1 MTTLLV
7 PVALDVLVVREPG
20 AASDWADTALT
31 RPTPPA
37 SGRVQQDLLPE
48 PFSARSTARPAGA
61 HLHWGLPD
69 GLTRGVADDTGAT
82 TFPPV
87 PDRWLVVRL
96 SGAATPGP
104 RAVEAWLLPYA
115 GAIEPVRVDRALTG
129 PTLPAPGPAPRSPLT
144 ALGHGDL
151 GWAGYYDNVTHRF
164 ALHDELTGVT
174 GPVAYLVVG
183 WYTDP
188 TRDPLHVTGETAYAE
203 RMEDLGWQ
211 VHEPDDEDGD
221 EDQPVPDRSVYHAA
235 AVSIGWPTP
244 NWPGDGGLLGR
255 ETDYRPA
262 PDQVALALGET
273 LAEALAAVAAEPD
286 DPTEA
291 ARMVEALLQ
300 GALADVTGADGP
312 ARLDASLHQ
321 SRFGSAPA
329 AAGNE
334 YIWQPATGSGGA
346 AGGGSF
352 VQVERTRPRVW
363 HALEP
368 TLVVTGG
375 GRSPKHGADG
385 RYSELGTLL
394 CRLDGQTVR
403 GFGNAGG
410 DAGRGAAVL
419 PPTPLAGLLP
429 QYGVPAVATDLLVE
443 LASIDPGS
451 APDLALST
459 ATQPSPVAAARA
471 AWWAS
476 FDPGVGDPTSAP
488 PGAVVEGQLPSPV
501 GVTPPSRPWNPLLLE
516 WSGSYLP
523 SPRGAH
529 DWPLGEVDFEL
540 PATASEPPAETGR
553 TLRGRVML
561 SASAAALLDGT
572 IDAQDAERDLLSGE
586 LVGIAEQLR
595 RDATGLVVDAPN
607 ATDTAQPPQPPRAP
621 DFVALRAGYL
631 RVDRARL
638 VDGFGRFLE
647 VLGPEV
653 ATLAPV
659 THGATLAVPGHPDLA
674 ALRPRFTAPA
684 RVLLRFADATGALR
698 DADAGISPVCGYL
711 VPSLVDRTLEFFD
724 DKGSGYGRLR
734 PDPETV
740 TAWEEDPGRP
750 ATLGAP
756 PSRFLPNPLLG
767 RFADRMLAAD
777 HALATARAGGH
788 PAGGAQSA
796 LESLLRVLDT
806 TRWTV
811 DVTGRAGDEHLA
823 LLLGRPVA
831 VVRAYLKVEVEDP
844 RQPPENARTGVP
856 VRLGAL
862 SRSQDGLLAYCVGD
876 DLDRLHIV
884 DPAVALLA
892 PGLPDE
898 SGAAGLPGADPITS
912 PYVDTSGTFTVN
924 PGVPVPLTLLMVPG
938 SDVHVTAGLVPQ
950 KAVGLLREWTA
961 PALSR
966 LSPALRYGPVLRD
979 LETTRLPL
987 PQDVRGSWHWH
998 RRNAPGEWTSDSV
1011 VPTTPDALLPNEPS
1025 VTSEGWLQVALVAD
1039 TEYYDAAV
1047 PVRVSCV
1054 RTVNGTT
1061 VGLGGQNGDGSH
1073 FLIPVPEAIE
1083 LIGSGRFAF
1092 FVQEPGTAR
1101 TAIRVIRPRTGRP
1114 YLRTVADDASPN
1126 NLDSLPECNHV
1137 R

>member
-7 PVALDVLVVREPG
+7 PVALDVLMVREPG
-20 AASDWADTALT
+20 VPSDWARTALT

-37 SGRVQQDLLPE
+37 SGRVRQDLLPT
-48 PFSARSTARPAGA
+48 PFSARETARPTGA
-61 HLHWGLPD
+61 HLHWSLPD

-96 SGAATPGP
+96 SGPAAPGP
-104 RAVEAWLLPYA
+104 RTVEAWLLPYA
-115 GAIEPVRVDRALTG
+115 GLVEPVRVDRALTG
-129 PTLPAPGPAPRSPLT
+129 PTLPAPGAAPRSPLT

-151 GWAGYYDNVTHRF
+151 GWAGYYDNVTNRF

-174 GPVAYLVVG
+174 GPVAYLVLG
-183 WYTDP
+183 WYTDL
-188 TRDPLHVTGETAYAE
+188 TRDPLHGAVGEVAHQE
-203 RMEDLGWQ
+203 RMEQLGW
-211 VHEPDDEDGD
+211 EIFPPRPPT
-221 EDQPVPDRSVYHAA
+221 QPVPDRSVYHAA
-235 AVSIGWPTP
+235 AVSIGWPEPRWT
-244 NWPGDGGLLGR
+244 GDGGLLGR
-255 ETDYRPA
+255 ELDYRPT
-262 PDQVALALGET
+262 PDAVALALGET
-273 LAEALAAVAAEPD
+273 LAEALAAVAAEPE
-286 DPTEA
+286 DPADA

-300 GALADVTGADGP
+300 NALSDVTGADGP
-312 ARLDASLHQ
+312 ARLDATLHQ

-334 YIWQPATGSGGA
+334 YIWQPATGAAGA

-368 TLVVTGG
+368 ALVVAGG

-385 RYSELGTLL
+385 RYSILGHLL

-403 GFGNAGG
+403 GFGVAGG
-410 DAGRGAAVL
+410 DLGRGAGVL
-419 PPTPLAGLLP
+419 PPTPLAGLRP
-429 QYGVPAVATDLLVE
+429 EYGVPAVATDLIVE

-451 APDLALST
+451 APDLNRST

-471 AWWAS
+471 AWWAA
-476 FDPGVGDPTSAP
+476 FDPGVADPTVP
-488 PGAVVEGQLPSPV
+488 PAGAVVEGVLPSPV

-516 WSGSYLP
+516 WSATYLP

-529 DWPLGEVDFEL
+529 DWPLGEVDFGL
-540 PATASEPPAETGR
+540 PGVVAVPAPESGR
-553 TLRGRVML
+553 SLRGRVML
-561 SASAAALLDGT
+561 SASTAALLDGT
-572 IDAQDAERDLLSGE
+572 VGGEDTERDLLSGE

-595 RDATGLVVDAPN
+595 RDATGLIVDAPT
-607 ATDTAQPPQPPRAP
+607 ASDSAQPPQTPRAA

-631 RVDRARL
+631 RLDRARL
-638 VDGFGRFLE
+638 VDGYGRYLE
-647 VLGPEV
+647 VLGPTV
-653 ATLAPV
+653 AQPAPV
-659 THGATLAVPGHPDLA
+659 THGVTLAVPGQPDLA

-684 RVLLRFADATGALR
+684 RVLLRFADASGAPR
-698 DADAGISPVCGYL
+698 DADAGVSPVCGYL

-724 DKGSGYGRLR
+724 DKGAGYGRLR

-756 PSRFLPNPLLG
+756 PSRFLPNPLLA

-777 HALATARAGGH
+777 QALAVARADGH
-788 PAGGAQSA
+788 PAGSAQSA

-844 RQPPENARTGVP
+844 RQPPENATTGIP
-856 VRLGAL
+856 VRLGTL
-862 SRSQDGLLAYCVGD
+862 SRAQDGLLAYCVGD
-876 DLDRLHIV
+876 DMDRLHLV

-892 PGLPDE
+892 PGLPD
-898 SGAAGLPGADPITS
+898 AGGVASAPGADPLTS
-912 PYVDTSGTFTVN
+912 PYVDTSGVFTVN

-950 KAVGLLREWTA
+950 KSVGLLREWTA

-966 LSPALRYGPVLRD
+966 LSPALRYGPVLHD

-987 PQDVRGSWHWH
+987 PQDVRGSWYWH
-998 RRNAPGEWTSDSV
+998 RRDRPGQWRSDAV
-1011 VPTTPDALLPNEPS
+1011 VPATGDALLPNEPS
-1025 VTSEGWLQVALVAD
+1025 VASEGWLQVALVAD
-1039 TEYYDAAV
+1039 TAYQDAAV

-1054 RTVNGTT
+1054 RSVSGTVVA
-1061 VGLGGQNGDGSH
+1061 VGGFNGDGTH

-1083 LIGSGRFAF
+1083 LMTSGRFAF
-1092 FVQEPGTAR
+1092 YVEEPGTSR
-1101 TAIRVIRPRTGRP
+1101 TPVRVIRPRQGRP
-1114 YLRTVADDASPN
+1114 YLRTAPDAASPN
-1126 NLDSLPECNHV
+1126 NLDNLRRCTHA
-1137 R
+1137 

>member
-7 PVALDVLVVREPG
+7 PVALDVLVVREPS
-20 AASDWADTALT
+20 APSAWARTALT

-48 PFSARSTARPAGA
+48 PFSARENARPPGA

-69 GLTRGVADDTGAT
+69 GLTRGIADDTGAT

-96 SGAATPGP
+96 SGPATPGP

-115 GAIEPVRVDRALTG
+115 GLIEPVRVDRALTG
-129 PTLPAPGPAPRSPLT
+129 PTLPPPGAAPRSPLT

-151 GWAGYYDNVTHRF
+151 GWAGYYDNVTNRF
-164 ALHDELTGVT
+164 ALHDELSDVT
-174 GPVAYLVVG
+174 GPVAYLVLG
-183 WYTDP
+183 WYTDLA
-188 TRDPLHVTGETAYAE
+188 RDPLRVTGEVTQQE
-203 RMEDLGWQ
+203 RLEELGW
-211 VHEPDDEDGD
+211 EIFPKPPGG
-221 EDQPVPDRSVYHAA
+221 QPLLERSVYHAA
-235 AVSIGWPTP
+235 AVSIGWPDP
-244 NWPGDGGLLGR
+244 QWPGDGGLLGR
-255 ETDYRPA
+255 ETDYRPT
-262 PDQVALALGET
+262 PDAVALALGET

-286 DPTEA
+286 DPIDA

-300 GALADVTGADGP
+300 GALSDVTAADGP
-312 ARLDASLHQ
+312 ARLDAGLHQ
-321 SRFGSAPA
+321 SRFGSTPSV
-329 AAGNE
+329 AGNE
-334 YIWQPATGSGGA
+334 YIWQQATGAAGA

-368 TLVVTGG
+368 ALVVAGG

-385 RYSELGTLL
+385 RYSTLGNLL
-394 CRLDGQTVR
+394 CRLDDRTVR
-403 GFGNAGG
+403 GFGVAAG
-410 DAGRGAAVL
+410 DPGRGAAVL
-419 PPTPLAGLLP
+419 PPTPLAGLRP
-429 QYGVPAVATDLLVE
+429 EYGVPPVAGALLVE
-443 LASIDPGS
+443 LASLDPGS
-451 APDLALST
+451 APDLAGST

-476 FDPGVGDPTSAP
+476 FDPGVADPATPP
-488 PGAVVEGQLPSPV
+488 PGAVVDGALPSPV

-516 WSGSYLP
+516 WSATYLP

-529 DWPLGEVDFEL
+529 DWPLGEIDFDL
-540 PATASEPPAETGR
+540 PAVVTEPEPDSGR

-561 SASAAALLDGT
+561 SASAAALLDAT
-572 IDAQDAERDLLSGE
+572 IDADDAERDLLSGE

-595 RDATGLVVDAPN
+595 RDTTGLTVDAPH
-607 ATDTAQPPQPPRAP
+607 AADSAQPPPTPRAP
-621 DFVALRAGYL
+621 DFVALRAGFL
-631 RVDRARL
+631 RLDRARL
-638 VDGFGRFLE
+638 VDGYGRYLE
-647 VLGPEV
+647 VLGADV
-653 ATLAPV
+653 AQPAPV
-659 THGATLAVPGHPDLA
+659 SHGVTLAVPGHSDLA

-684 RVLLRFADATGALR
+684 RVLLRFADASGAPR
-698 DADAGISPVCGYL
+698 DADAGVSPVCGYL

-740 TAWEEDPGRP
+740 SAWEEDPGRP

-756 PSRFLPNPLLG
+756 PSRFLPNPLLA
-767 RFADRMLAAD
+767 RFADRMLAVDQAV
-777 HALATARAGGH
+777 ATARAGGH
-788 PAGGAQSA
+788 PAGTAQSA

-844 RQPPENARTGVP
+844 RQPPENATRGVP

-862 SRSQDGLLAYCVGD
+862 SRAQDGLLAYCVGD
-876 DLDRLHIV
+876 DMDRLHIV

-892 PGLPDE
+892 PGLPDD
-898 SGAAGLPGADPITS
+898 SGAVSAPGADPITS
-912 PYVDTSGTFTVN
+912 PYVDTSGVFTIN
-924 PGVPVPLTLLMVPG
+924 PGLPVPLTLLMVPG
-938 SDVHVTAGLVPQ
+938 SDVHVTVGLLPQ
-950 KAVGLLREWTA
+950 KSVGLLREWTA
-961 PALSR
+961 AALSR
-966 LSPALRYGPVLRD
+966 LSPALRYGPVLHD

-998 RRNAPGEWTSDSV
+998 RRDQPGQWRSDPV

-1025 VTSEGWLQVALVAD
+1025 VASDGWLQVELAPD
-1039 TEYYDAAV
+1039 TEYYDTAV

-1054 RTVNGTT
+1054 RTANGTT
-1061 VGLGGQNGDGSH
+1061 VALGGYNADGTH
-1073 FLIPVPEAIE
+1073 FLIPVPDAIQ
-1083 LIGSGRFAF
+1083 LMGSGRFAF
-1092 FVQEPGTAR
+1092 FVQEPGAAR
-1101 TAIRVIRPRTGRP
+1101 AALRVVRPRHGRP
-1114 YLRTVADDASPN
+1114 YLRTAADDASPN
-1126 NLDSLPECNHV
+1126 NLDSLRECAHV
-1137 R
+1137 

>member
-1 MTTLLV
+1 MTTVLV
-7 PVALDVLVVREPG
+7 PVALDVLVLREPG
-20 AASDWADTALT
+20 DASDWARTALT

-37 SGRVQQDLLPE
+37 SGRVQQDVLPE
-48 PFSARSTARPAGA
+48 PFSTRETARPPGA

-69 GLTRGVADDTGAT
+69 GLTRGIADDTGAT

-87 PDRWLVVRL
+87 PDRWLVVRI
-96 SGAATPGP
+96 SGPATPGP

-115 GAIEPVRVDRALTG
+115 GAIDPVRVDRALTG
-129 PTLPAPGPAPRSPLT
+129 PTLPTPGAAPKSPLT

-174 GPVAYLVVG
+174 GPVAYLVLG

-188 TRDPLHVTGETAYAE
+188 ARDPLHVTQETEYAE
-203 RMEDLGWQ
+203 RMEDLGWE
-211 VHEPDDEDGD
+211 VHPPRRP
-221 EDQPVPDRSVYHAA
+221 DQPVPDRSVYHAA
-235 AVSIGWPTP
+235 AVSIGWPQP

-255 ETDYRPA
+255 ESDYRPT
-262 PDQVALALGET
+262 PDTVAVALGET

-286 DPTEA
+286 DPADA
-291 ARMVEALLQ
+291 ARLVEALLQ
-300 GALADVTGADGP
+300 GALSDVTSADGP
-312 ARLDASLHQ
+312 ARLEASLHQ

-346 AGGGSF
+346 AGDGSF

-368 TLVVTGG
+368 ALVVAGG

-385 RYSELGTLL
+385 RYSNLGNLL
-394 CRLDGQTVR
+394 CRVDGQTVR
-403 GFGNAGG
+403 GFGVAGG

-419 PPTPLAGLLP
+419 PADPLAGLLP
-429 QYGVPAVATDLLVE
+429 QYGVPAVAADLLVE

-451 APDLALST
+451 APDLALAT
-459 ATQPSPVAAARA
+459 DTQPSPVAAARA
-471 AWWAS
+471 AWWAV
-476 FDPGVGDPTSAP
+476 FDPGTGDPTQP
-488 PGAVVEGQLPSPV
+488 PAGAVVDGQLPSPV

-516 WSGSYLP
+516 WSATYLP

-529 DWPLGEVDFEL
+529 DWPLGEVDFDL
-540 PATASEPPAETGR
+540 PAAVTEPAPETGR

-561 SASAAALLDGT
+561 SASTATLLDGT
-572 IDAQDAERDLLSGE
+572 IDPQDAERDLLSGE

-607 ATDTAQPPQPPRAP
+607 ATDAAQPPQTPRAA
-621 DFVALRAGYL
+621 DFVALRAGFL
-631 RVDRARL
+631 RLDRARL
-638 VDGFGRFLE
+638 VDGYGRFLE
-647 VLGPEV
+647 VLGPSV
-653 ATLAPV
+653 ATPAPV
-659 THGATLAVPGHPDLA
+659 SHGVTLAVPGHPDLA
-674 ALRPRFTAPA
+674 GLRPRFTAPA
-684 RVLLRFADATGALR
+684 RVLLRFADALGAPR
-698 DADAGISPVCGYL
+698 DADAGVSPVCGYL
-711 VPSLVDRTLEFFD
+711 VPSSVDRTLEFFD
-724 DKGSGYGRLR
+724 DRGNGYGRLR
-734 PDPETV
+734 PDPQTV

-756 PSRFLPNPLLG
+756 PSRFLPNPLLA

-777 HALATARAGGH
+777 HALATARAGGD
-788 PAGGAQSA
+788 PAGAAQSA

-856 VRLGAL
+856 VRLGTL

-876 DLDRLHIV
+876 DMDRLHIV

-898 SGAAGLPGADPITS
+898 GGAAALPGADPITS
-912 PYVDTSGTFTVN
+912 PYVDTSGVFTVN

-950 KAVGLLREWTA
+950 KSVGLLREWTSS
-961 PALSR
+961 ALSR
-966 LSPALRYGPVLRD
+966 LSPALRYGPVLHD
-979 LETTRLPL
+979 VETTRLPL

-998 RRNAPGEWTSDSV
+998 RRAEPGTWRTDVV
-1011 VPTTPDALLPNEPS
+1011 VPSTPDALLPNEPS
-1025 VTSEGWLQVALVAD
+1025 TASEGWLQVALAAD
-1039 TEYYDAAV
+1039 TEYHDAAV
-1047 PVRVSCV
+1047 PVRVSCL
-1054 RTVNGTT
+1054 RTSGGTT
-1061 VGLGGQNGDGSH
+1061 VAVGGYNGDGSH
-1073 FLIPVPEAIE
+1073 FLIPVLEAIE
-1083 LIGSGRFAF
+1083 LMGSGRFAF
-1092 FVQEPGTAR
+1092 FVQEPGTQR
-1101 TAIRVIRPRTGRP
+1101 TAIRVVRPKRGRP
-1114 YLRTVADDASPN
+1114 YLRTVADDTSPN
-1126 NLDSLPECNHV
+1126 NLDNLPECDHV